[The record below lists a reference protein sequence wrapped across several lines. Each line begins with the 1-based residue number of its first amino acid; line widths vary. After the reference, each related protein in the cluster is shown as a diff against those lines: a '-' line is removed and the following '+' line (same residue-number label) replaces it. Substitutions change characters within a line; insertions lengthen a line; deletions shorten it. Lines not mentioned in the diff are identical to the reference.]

1 MFVSLEGQA
10 AASSFRISSS
20 APPPSTRTKAYQE
33 RPVGLGVIRPPRP
46 RSWALFTSVFTLVLV
61 ADQFTKAVA
70 RAVLP
75 LHQLVPLIG
84 PWLGFRR
91 TNNPPL
97 PFHGSEVL
105 AILGAILIAIGLFLL
120 VWRGS
125 WSQLDVV
132 AALGS
137 LLGAAAS
144 GAVDRFSTSLST
156 QFLLAQLPMGVRIE
170 TSLSE
175 IAFVLGGA
183 YLLVRV
189 LTGDVPRERVG
200 PDRPRG

>member
-1 MFVSLEGQA
+1 MGPF
-10 AASSFRISSS
+10 
-20 APPPSTRTKAYQE
+20 Y
-33 RPVGLGVIRPPRP
+33 LG
-46 RSWALFTSVFTLVLV
+46 FTLVLV

-144 GAVDRFSTSLST
+144 GAVDRFSPSLST